1 MSIFPKKCVLNNSH
15 YNDSLIKL
23 NRIVRK
29 ERKTAIAICFFKSI
43 LWNCRIVFINNTAAM
58 HTFFSH
64 SLGITIL
71 ELASDIDLPR
81 GGQLWHNLRS
91 GRLPDEFLKGR
102 NIWTKWPACF
112 VQAELCEFV
121 SDGLFLCHWLITVG
135 RSCELRRT
143 IAWMMEPDPLKRPT
157 VDEVLQSQTVQKCK
171 PMLFKIYSCEI
182 KYLVLFLKV
191 TSGFWND

>member
-1 MSIFPKKCVLNNSH
+1 MMSIFPQKCVLNNSH
-15 YNDSLIKL
+15 HNESLIKL

-43 LWNCRIVFINNTAAM
+43 LWNCRIVFINNTAAR

-102 NIWTKWPACF
+102 NI
-112 VQAELCEFV
+112 
-121 SDGLFLCHWLITVG
+121 
-135 RSCELRRT
+135 
-143 IAWMMEPDPLKRPT
+143 
-157 VDEVLQSQTVQKCK
+157 
-171 PMLFKIYSCEI
+171 
-182 KYLVLFLKV
+182 
-191 TSGFWND
+191 

>member
-1 MSIFPKKCVLNNSH
+1 MMSIFPKKNCVLNNSN
-15 YNDSLIKL
+15 YNESLIKL
-23 NRIVRK
+23 NRMVRK

-43 LWNCRIVFINNTAAM
+43 LWNCRIVFINNTAAR

-102 NIWTKWPACF
+102 NIWTKWPAC
-112 VQAELCEFV
+112 
-121 SDGLFLCHWLITVG
+121 LFCTSRIMWICYRFIFPCYWLITVG

-157 VDEVLQSQTVQKCK
+157 VDEVLQSQTVRNVSRCF
-171 PMLFKIYSCEI
+171 FKYIH
-182 KYLVLFLKV
+182 VR
-191 TSGFWND
+191 